1 MITLSALREIH
12 FQWNSKGEQMNI
24 CMIAEGSY
32 PYILGGVS
40 SWVNTLIKNMEMHEF
55 TVYAIAPEGKYSGD
69 FKYKLPQNVTKVV
82 EVFLDSWQNEPV
94 VKRGNLKFSKA
105 EKETIKDLILGHDFD
120 WEYLFELFERK
131 KVNAVQDFLLS
142 RDFFDIVYQAYVES
156 YSQTPFT
163 EFFWTMRSLLLPL
176 FHIMKHDIPEADIY
190 HAPST
195 GYAGIVGSL
204 AKRKYEKP
212 LIITEHGIYTRER
225 EIEIVKATWM
235 KNYYKDMWINFFY
248 NLSRCSYDYADKVI
262 TLFNR
267 NREIEI
273 SLGCNEN
280 KISIIPNGVDFE
292 VFSKLAYVKPIKRA
306 NIKYTVGAIVRV
318 VPIKDIKTML
328 SAFALVKAELPETEF
343 IIIGPTDEDDDYYN
357 ECLEL
362 MKNLQLEEAVIF
374 TGKADIKDF
383 IPQADLFV
391 LSSISEG
398 QPLSLLE
405 TMASGKPNITTD
417 VGSCKEVV
425 YGEGDRFGK
434 CGIIIPIMDYV
445 SLSKSIVKLLLDDNL
460 RKEMGEVAML
470 RVDHCFREEMMINR
484 YIEVYE
490 DVSQDNAGN

>member
-1 MITLSALREIH
+1 M
-12 FQWNSKGEQMNI
+12 KI
-24 CMIAEGSY
+24 CFIAEGSY
-32 PYILGGVS
+32 PYITGGVS
-40 SWVNTLIKNMEMHEF
+40 SWVNNLIKNMDVYEF
-55 TVYAIAPEGKYSGD
+55 IIYAIAPEEKYRGN
-69 FKYKLPQNVTKVV
+69 FKYTLPQNVTKVV

-94 VKRGNLKFSKA
+94 VKRGNLKFSRA
-105 EKETIKDLILGHDFD
+105 EKETIKDLILGNDFD
-120 WEYLFELFERK
+120 WEHLFKLVERK
-131 KVNAVQDFLLS
+131 KVKAVQDFLLS

-204 AKRKYEKP
+204 AKRKYGKP

-235 KNYYKDMWINFFY
+235 KNYYKDMWIHFFY
-248 NLSRCSYDYADKVI
+248 NLSRCSYDNADKVI

-267 NREIEI
+267 NREVEI

-280 KISIIPNGVDFE
+280 IISIIPNGVDYE
-292 VFSKLAYVKPIKRA
+292 AFSKLASIKPIKRT

-318 VPIKDIKTML
+318 VPIKDIKTMI

-343 IIIGPTDEDDDYYN
+343 IIIGPTDEDEDYYN
-357 ECLEL
+357 ECLQL
-362 MKNLQLEEAVIF
+362 MKDLQLEDVIF
-374 TGKADIKDF
+374 TGKVDVKDF
-383 IPQADLFV
+383 IPQVDLFV

-398 QPLSLLE
+398 QPLSILE
-405 TMASGKPNITTD
+405 AMASGKPNIATD
-417 VGSCKEVV
+417 VGSCKEVI
-425 YGEGDRFGK
+425 YGGGDRFGK
-434 CGIIIPIMDYV
+434 CGIIVPIMDYV
-445 SLSKSIVKLLLDDNL
+445 SLSKSIVKVLLDENL
-460 RKEMGEVAML
+460 RKEMGEIAML
-470 RVDHCFREEMMINR
+470 RVDHHFRNETMINR

-490 DVSQDNAGN
+490 YFHNMNDG